1 MRDIDT
7 LLLYL
12 ICAGP
17 VRTRSLH
24 AVFSDAVGSQP
35 RHEEN
40 RPLNTSGHAPQIPAS
55 RGDAT
60 SAHVNGVGTP
70 SAHHSL
76 RSGSQGR
83 SGGRRAGQAARQSSA
98 NAAGRTSAA
107 AGAGQQFR
115 HAAGSNTAADASGGL
130 LGETAGRTSAA
141 AGAGQQFRHAA
152 GSNTAAD
159 ASGGLLGET
168 AGLTSAAAGAGQQFR
183 HAAGSN
189 TAAAASGGLL
199 GETAGLTSAAAGAGQ
214 QFRHAAGTT
223 SAYTAP
229 GGQLRQAAGSSSPDP
244 PSGGLFRQPAGLTSG
259 DPAPGGSLGQTA
271 LNSSPDPAPGGPF
284 SQAAGRS
291 SPDPASG
298 CRSGHEDG
306 RRSADPSAGGQLG
319 QVAGWSS
326 ANTPTG
332 AHLLFL
338 PSCEPVPDAP
348 FCPSAGMTSA
358 DPAVDGVLGQAAWRT
373 DANPAAGV
381 LLRPTARRIPD
392 DTNTNG
398 VFSPPGGAELGGHF
412 GEANGR
418 TWTNSGAD
426 EPLIPNAGGTEAGDA
441 VGGQTGDAYGRAT
454 THAADHEL
462 HGHVA
467 EPTSD
472 VEEARAAHRALQRE
486 NQRLLNELEELR
498 RSLSRST
505 SPAETSGGAGEQQ
518 EPSPNSGN
526 VAANVQPGRHPIVP
540 INDRLLGRAVGNAH
554 ARGTEHGLQHLT
566 PEQEVLAFDLAAAMR
581 RVPEVA
587 MLDALTVLFWDM
599 PDGRMD
605 FWPSRK
611 VLLGALATALKYKTV
626 GQRTDLLHVYLFD
639 PVRRGYIRNKLQDG
653 RHVILHTGRCGIYR
667 AFDLY
672 IQRPDQNRKL
682 MGSTLIEAW
691 KVQYKPVD
699 GSYDLYT
706 WHCNQNGVPF
716 SNAVFTR
723 LIAASFRRDGED
735 VLVLKLKQIAFWL
748 YGVSECNVLF

>member
-1 MRDIDT
+1 MPGTQAIR
-7 LLLYL
+7 
-12 ICAGP
+12 AA
-17 VRTRSLH
+17 SM
-24 AVFSDAVGSQP
+24 
-35 RHEEN
+35 
-40 RPLNTSGHAPQIPAS
+40 GHA
-55 RGDAT
+55 T
-60 SAHVNGVGTP
+60 SLGIN
-70 SAHHSL
+70 
-76 RSGSQGR
+76 GR

-107 AGAGQQFR
+107 AGVGQQFR
-115 HAAGSNTAADASGGL
+115 HAAGSNTAAAASGGL
-130 LGETAGRTSAA
+130 LGETAGRP
-141 AGAGQQFRHAA
+141 F
-152 GSNTAAD
+152 
-159 ASGGLLGET
+159 
-168 AGLTSAAAGAGQQFR
+168 AAAGAGQQFR

-199 GETAGLTSAAAGAGQ
+199 GETAGLTSAAAG
-214 QFRHAAGTT
+214 T
-223 SAYTAP
+223 
-229 GGQLRQAAGSSSPDP
+229 
-244 PSGGLFRQPAGLTSG
+244 
-259 DPAPGGSLGQTA
+259 
-271 LNSSPDPAPGGPF
+271 GGPF

-332 AHLLFL
+332 AHLVQTAGRPTADHAPDEMRTIAAGHTSTETHDGSMFL

-566 PEQEVLAFDLAAAMR
+566 LEQEVLAFDLAAAMR
-581 RVPEVA
+581 RVPEVNKGLYPPA
-587 MLDALTVLFWDM
+587 MMLTGDINKHARNFALIPPQHPLSFSLPYNSTHISAAPQVHAFIVLTGDSGEVAEEFVLI
-599 PDGRMD
+599 PHLLLSTAASL
-605 FWPSRK
+605 FSPLNPSHPISQQSHCI
-611 VLLGALATALKYKTV
+611 VLTGDSREGAEDSVLIPPCLNSHFPP
-626 GQRTDLLHVYLFD
+626 LSHVPSPNPF
-639 PVRRGYIRNKLQDG
+639 
-653 RHVILHTGRCGIYR
+653 
-667 AFDLY
+667 
-672 IQRPDQNRKL
+672 
-682 MGSTLIEAW
+682 
-691 KVQYKPVD
+691 D

-716 SNAVFTR
+716 SNAVLTR

>member
-1 MRDIDT
+1 M
-7 LLLYL
+7 
-12 ICAGP
+12 
-17 VRTRSLH
+17 
-24 AVFSDAVGSQP
+24 
-35 RHEEN
+35 
-40 RPLNTSGHAPQIPAS
+40 
-55 RGDAT
+55 
-60 SAHVNGVGTP
+60 
-70 SAHHSL
+70 
-76 RSGSQGR
+76 
-83 SGGRRAGQAARQSSA
+83 
-98 NAAGRTSAA
+98 
-107 AGAGQQFR
+107 
-115 HAAGSNTAADASGGL
+115 
-130 LGETAGRTSAA
+130 
-141 AGAGQQFRHAA
+141 
-152 GSNTAAD
+152 
-159 ASGGLLGET
+159 
-168 AGLTSAAAGAGQQFR
+168 
-183 HAAGSN
+183 
-189 TAAAASGGLL
+189 
-199 GETAGLTSAAAGAGQ
+199 
-214 QFRHAAGTT
+214 FRHAAGTT

-332 AHLLFL
+332 AHLVQTAGRPTADHAPDEMRTIAAGHTSTETHDGSMFL

-611 VLLGALATALKYKTV
+611 VLLGALAAALKYKTV
-626 GQRTDLLHVYLFD
+626 GQRTDLLHVIVLTGDSREGAEDSVLIPPCLNSHF
-639 PVRRGYIRNKLQDG
+639 PPLS
-653 RHVILHTGRCGIYR
+653 HVPSPNP
-667 AFDLY
+667 F
-672 IQRPDQNRKL
+672 
-682 MGSTLIEAW
+682 
-691 KVQYKPVD
+691 D

-748 YGVSECNVLF
+748 YGVSESNVLF

>member
-1 MRDIDT
+1 MPGIQAIR
-7 LLLYL
+7 
-12 ICAGP
+12 AA
-17 VRTRSLH
+17 SM
-24 AVFSDAVGSQP
+24 
-35 RHEEN
+35 
-40 RPLNTSGHAPQIPAS
+40 GHA
-55 RGDAT
+55 T
-60 SAHVNGVGTP
+60 SLGIN
-70 SAHHSL
+70 
-76 RSGSQGR
+76 GR

-98 NAAGRTSAA
+98 NAAGRTSPA

-115 HAAGSNTAADASGGL
+115 HAAGSNTAAAASGGL

-141 AGAGQQFRHAA
+141 A
-152 GSNTAAD
+152 D
-159 ASGGLLGET
+159 
-168 AGLTSAAAGAGQQFR
+168 AGQQFR

-199 GETAGLTSAAAGAGQ
+199 GETAGLTSAAAGTGQ

-229 GGQLRQAAGSSSPDP
+229 GGQLRQAAGSTSPDP

-271 LNSSPDPAPGGPF
+271 LNSSSDPAPGGPF

-291 SPDPASG
+291 SPHPASG

-306 RRSADPSAGGQLG
+306 RRSADPSAEGQLG

-332 AHLLFL
+332 AHLVQTAGRPTADHAPDEMRTIAAGHTSTETHDGSMFL

-348 FCPSAGMTSA
+348 FCPYAGMTSA

-472 VEEARAAHRALQRE
+472 VEEARAAHRALQCE

-505 SPAETSGGAGEQQ
+505 SPAETSGGASEQQ

-526 VAANVQPGRHPIVP
+526 VAANVQPGRHPIIP

-581 RVPEVA
+581 RVPEVNKGLYPPA
-587 MLDALTVLFWDM
+587 VMLTGDINKHARNFALIPPQHPLSFSLPYNSTHISAAPQVHAFIVLTGDSGEVAEEFVLI
-599 PDGRMD
+599 PHLLLSTPASLLSPLN
-605 FWPSRK
+605 PSHPISQQSHWCTAGIAGI
-611 VLLGALATALKYKTV
+611 VLTGDSREGAEDSVLIPPCLNSHFPP
-626 GQRTDLLHVYLFD
+626 LSHVPSPNPF
-639 PVRRGYIRNKLQDG
+639 
-653 RHVILHTGRCGIYR
+653 
-667 AFDLY
+667 
-672 IQRPDQNRKL
+672 
-682 MGSTLIEAW
+682 
-691 KVQYKPVD
+691 D

-735 VLVLKLKQIAFWL
+735 VLVLKLKQIPFL
-748 YGVSECNVLF
+748 N

>member
-1 MRDIDT
+1 M
-7 LLLYL
+7 
-12 ICAGP
+12 AGFLRCP
-17 VRTRSLH
+17 EPRQFVLHRWDMLPLSVSTWRLDHLVRK
-24 AVFSDAVGSQP
+24 
-35 RHEEN
+35 
-40 RPLNTSGHAPQIPAS
+40 
-55 RGDAT
+55 
-60 SAHVNGVGTP
+60 
-70 SAHHSL
+70 
-76 RSGSQGR
+76 GR

-107 AGAGQQFR
+107 AGVGQQFR
-115 HAAGSNTAADASGGL
+115 HAAGSNTAAAASGGL
-130 LGETAGRTSAA
+130 LGETAGRP
-141 AGAGQQFRHAA
+141 F
-152 GSNTAAD
+152 
-159 ASGGLLGET
+159 
-168 AGLTSAAAGAGQQFR
+168 AAAGAGQQFR

-199 GETAGLTSAAAGAGQ
+199 GETAGLTSAAAGTGQ

-229 GGQLRQAAGSSSPDP
+229 G
-244 PSGGLFRQPAGLTSG
+244 
-259 DPAPGGSLGQTA
+259 
-271 LNSSPDPAPGGPF
+271 GGPF

-332 AHLLFL
+332 AHLVQTAGRPTADHAPDEMRTIAAGHTSTETHDGSMFL
-338 PSCEPVPDAP
+338 PSCERVPDAP

-566 PEQEVLAFDLAAAMR
+566 LEQEVLAFDLAAAMR
-581 RVPEVA
+581 RVPEVNKG
-587 MLDALTVLFWDM
+587 LYQPHSIVLTGDSGEVAEEFVLIPHLLLSTAASLFS
-599 PDGRMD
+599 PLN
-605 FWPSRK
+605 PSHPISQQSHCI
-611 VLLGALATALKYKTV
+611 VLTGDSREGAEDSVLIPPCLNSHFPP
-626 GQRTDLLHVYLFD
+626 LSHVPSPNPF
-639 PVRRGYIRNKLQDG
+639 
-653 RHVILHTGRCGIYR
+653 
-667 AFDLY
+667 
-672 IQRPDQNRKL
+672 
-682 MGSTLIEAW
+682 
-691 KVQYKPVD
+691 D

-716 SNAVFTR
+716 SNAVLTR